1 VLGSVTVNYIFNG
14 KQGNFAMVEGE
25 FSKEFDVHVPD
36 SNDNPQKDRVLYLNI
51 TSVTGR
57 KYPLLC
63 WVCIVIDLQCSP
75 LRLGDEKWDP
85 AVAFLGEEWGGVG
98 EVPRSS

>member
-1 VLGSVTVNYIFNG
+1 
-14 KQGNFAMVEGE
+14 MVEGE

-36 SNDNPQKDRVLYLNI
+36 SNDNPQKDRVLYLNL

-57 KYPLLC
+57 KCPLLC